1 MPTYTD
7 IENTGAPVVPDL
19 SDDSDRE
26 TCLAETVWSHRLAEP
41 SDPTNPIDD

>member
-19 SDDSDRE
+19 RGDADEEES
-26 TCLAETVWSHRLAEP
+26 LAETVWSHRHTEP
-41 SDPTNPIDD
+41 TDE